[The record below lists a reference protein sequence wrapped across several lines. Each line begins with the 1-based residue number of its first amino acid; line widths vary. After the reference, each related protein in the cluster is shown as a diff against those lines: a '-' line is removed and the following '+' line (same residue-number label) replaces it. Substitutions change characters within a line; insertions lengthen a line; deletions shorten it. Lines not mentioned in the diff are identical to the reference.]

1 VTTLDP
7 ARSRGDTMKSATR
20 NHAALP
26 PLLRDALAAIFDVSP
41 DVIDDVRIVEQSRFA
56 RLHGRR
62 VAATTRRGVIYVA
75 GSKKRFV
82 ADPELVLHEYFHV
95 LRQWNT
101 GTLTTW
107 RYVRESLRRGYH
119 ANRYEVEARMF
130 TRQHVLALAARLG
143 SVDHAVA

>member
-1 VTTLDP
+1 
-7 ARSRGDTMKSATR
+7 M
-20 NHAALP
+20 
-26 PLLRDALAAIFDVSP
+26 RDALAAIFDVPP

-75 GSKKRFV
+75 GSNKRFV

-95 LRQWNT
+95 LRQWNS

-107 RYVRESLRRGYH
+107 RYVRESLRRGYRD
-119 ANRYEVEARMF
+119 NRYEVEARAF
-130 TRQHVLALAARLG
+130 TRQHVLALAARLQ
-143 SVDHAVA
+143 SVDHAAA